1 MIHHRLFHGLM
12 HFYPQ
17 PRQLRFEVIIAV
29 EIPQVLVQR
38 STQHQAFNMI
48 LKEGFLEFGFRK
60 LKKFHLALG
69 LSRREASTTM
79 D

>member
-1 MIHHRLFHGLM
+1 MSRDAGTDGSI
-12 HFYPQ
+12 
-17 PRQLRFEVIIAV
+17 IIAV

-48 LKEGFLEFGFRK
+48 LKEGFLEFGFPK